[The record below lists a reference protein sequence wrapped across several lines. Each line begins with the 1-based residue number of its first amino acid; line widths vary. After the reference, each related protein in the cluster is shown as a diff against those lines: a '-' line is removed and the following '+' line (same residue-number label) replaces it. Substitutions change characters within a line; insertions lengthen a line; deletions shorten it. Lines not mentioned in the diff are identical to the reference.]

1 MSAQVDRAAL
11 AGHLEALAQAA
22 QLVAQDLRS
31 GLADL
36 GDGMACVGRAGGGAS
51 GDPPV
56 NSCSSSALLDARELS
71 AQLGINLRTLR
82 RWRHEGRAPKPLR
95 GKGPLRW
102 RRTDVERW
110 LQERA
115 S

>member
-1 MSAQVDRAAL
+1 MSAPVDPATL
-11 AGHLEALAQAA
+11 AIHLDALAQAA

-36 GDGMACVGRAGGGAS
+36 SHGAPS
-51 GDPPV
+51 ASVKPTATPSDLLQADEFA
-56 NSCSSSALLDARELS
+56 ALLRID
-71 AQLGINLRTLR
+71 IRTLR
-82 RWRHEGRAPKPLR
+82 RWRREGKVPKSLR

-102 RRTDVERW
+102 NRTAVECW

-115 S
+115 A

>member
-1 MSAQVDRAAL
+1 VSAQVDPTAL
-11 AGHLEALAQAA
+11 AGHLEALAHAA

-36 GDGMACVGRAGGGAS
+36 SHGAPS
-51 GDPPV
+51 APV
-56 NSCSSSALLDARELS
+56 TLPAPATDLLEAHEFAARLR
-71 AQLGINLRTLR
+71 INIRTLR
-82 RWRHEGRAPKPLR
+82 RWRLEGRVPKPLR

-102 RRTDVERW
+102 DRTSVEQW

-115 S
+115 A